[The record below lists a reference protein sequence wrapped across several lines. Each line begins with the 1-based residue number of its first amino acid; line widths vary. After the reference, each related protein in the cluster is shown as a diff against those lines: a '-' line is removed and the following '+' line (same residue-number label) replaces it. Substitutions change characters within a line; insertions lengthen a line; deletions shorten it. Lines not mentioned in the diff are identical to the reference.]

1 MFKFYYDKEKKDSDK
16 AFLVKA
22 ETSKAHDGKI
32 QIQAEGSLGDECYLV
47 AELIVA
53 LIKEGKSDKEKD
65 AILDRIFDSVDYI
78 RERRNV

>member
-1 MFKFYYDKEKKDSDK
+1 MFKFYYDKEKKNSDK
-16 AFLVKA
+16 ALVRA
-22 ETSKAHDGKI
+22 ETNKAHDGKI

>member
-1 MFKFYYDKEKKDSDK
+1 MFKFYYDKEKKNSDK
-16 AFLVKA
+16 ALVRA